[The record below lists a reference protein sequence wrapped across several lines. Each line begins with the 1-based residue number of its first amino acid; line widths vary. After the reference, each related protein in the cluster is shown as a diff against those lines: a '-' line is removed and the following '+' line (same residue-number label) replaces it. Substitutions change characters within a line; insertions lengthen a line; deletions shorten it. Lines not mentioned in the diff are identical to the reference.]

1 MCAQLIPP
9 ELAQHLV
16 TATVSAAG
24 VSFESPDLNRWHIPT
39 FHQYFVDLRLD
50 KTYYGTYYIV
60 CYDGI
65 DDRLYEALAP
75 LELPLLTIC
84 KRAGQ
89 EDVYLLPIPSLLDP
103 TTCAVLQGLRE
114 KDPAFLSKRARAVW
128 YGGLSG
134 TLPLEENLRCKF
146 VTGAPA
152 ILDRI
157 GLSHDIKFTHLFD
170 RANLYQPRFGR
181 YEPEFIQPEQQL
193 GERFLV
199 ALDGNSY
206 PGNLHWALGVNSLV
220 LRNDSPWRCTFDDFF
235 FPGHDYIS
243 FASDLSDLEE
253 RVRYVVEHDREM
265 EQIVVNS
272 TLKMRAVTRELIDG
286 TTRAALRQI
295 QDNHG

>member
-1 MCAQLIPP
+1 MCPQLIPP

-24 VSFESPDLNRWHIPT
+24 VSFDSPDLNRRHIPV

-50 KTYYGTYYIV
+50 KTYYGKYYIV
-60 CYDGI
+60 CHDGI
-65 DDRLYEALAP
+65 DDGLYAALAP

-89 EDVYLLPIPSLLDP
+89 EGVYLLPMPSLLDP
-103 TTCAVLQGLRE
+103 TACAMLQALRE
-114 KDPAFLSKRARAVW
+114 KDVAFLSKRPRVVW

-134 TLPLEENLRCKF
+134 PLPPEENVRCKF
-146 VTGAPA
+146 VAGAPA

-157 GLSHDIKFTHLFD
+157 GVPHDIKFTHLFG

-181 YEPEFIQPEQQL
+181 YEPEFIQPQQQL

-199 ALDGNSY
+199 ALDGNGY
-206 PGNLHWALGVNSLV
+206 PSNLHWALGVNSLV
-220 LRNDSPWRCTFDDFF
+220 LRNDSRWRCTLDEFF

-253 RVRYVVEHDREM
+253 RVRYVVGHESEM
-265 EQIVVNS
+265 EQLVVNS
-272 TLKMRAVTRELIDG
+272 TLKMRAVTRDLIDT
-286 TTRAALRQI
+286 TTRATLRQI
-295 QDNHG
+295 HDRN